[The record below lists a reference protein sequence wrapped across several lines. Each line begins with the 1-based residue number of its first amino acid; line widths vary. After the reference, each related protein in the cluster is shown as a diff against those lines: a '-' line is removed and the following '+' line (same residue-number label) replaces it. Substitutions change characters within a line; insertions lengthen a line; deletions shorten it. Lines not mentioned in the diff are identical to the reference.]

1 MCGVRQF
8 IIATVDALSLILQ
21 KCQLFANLNMS
32 SSSPHTTT
40 SNTPNNSFDV
50 LVVGAGISGISAA
63 YYLKKMCPSHSF
75 AILEGRSNLG
85 GTWDLFRYPGVRSD
99 TDMHTLGFSFK
110 PWTQEKT
117 MDHGPSILK
126 YLQDTAREFDIKKH
140 ICFNH
145 SVTAANWSSSESMWT
160 VMAGNNGSALAFTC
174 KFLFMCSGYYSYKGG
189 HKPNFPGEEQFQG
202 TVVHPQKWP
211 KDLDYNNKKVVVVGS
226 GATAITVVPSMA
238 KTAEHVTML
247 QRSPTYIAS
256 FSSVDKIAKILHSF
270 LPDKTVHAVVRKKN
284 IIVAELH
291 YKLAR
296 LFPQAYRAAAL
307 WHATKQVGSDE
318 TQQNFTPSYL
328 PWEQRACLVPDGDLF
343 EAIRS
348 GKASV
353 VTDTISSFTENGI
366 ELKSGHTLDADII
379 VTATGLQMVPV
390 GGSDMKFT
398 IDGKPID
405 FSSLMSYKGVAYS
418 GVPNM
423 AASYFSYVS
432 KSWTLRAELT
442 SQWVCKIL
450 NHMEAVGA
458 QVCEPRLSLK
468 DFSMTKHPFLT
479 GFTPGYVQ
487 RIMPK
492 LAKQGDCFPWMR
504 SEVYRTDCKWL
515 LGTSCDD
522 GVMTFFSGA
531 SADSSGEDHRSSAGN
546 FGHMGGVREIR
557 FHHTLLL
564 ATCWCDIKF
573 LAAAAAAAAATALLA
588 MLFLTLPGKCASGLV
603 GLN

>member
-1 MCGVRQF
+1 MQVIVSIVASIITYFQQF
-8 IIATVDALSLILQ
+8 CSI
-21 KCQLFANLNMS
+21 ANLNMS
-32 SSSPHTTT
+32 SSSPTTTTNT
-40 SNTPNNSFDV
+40 SNTPSNSLDV

-63 YYLKKMCPSHSF
+63 YYLKKMCPNHSF

-99 TDMHTLGFSFK
+99 SDMHTLGFSFK
-110 PWTQEKT
+110 PWTNEKT
-117 MDHGPSILK
+117 MTNGASVLK
-126 YLQDTAREFDIKKH
+126 YLQDTAREFDIEKH

-145 SVTAANWSSSESMWT
+145 SVAAANWSSSESIWT
-160 VMAGNNGSALAFTC
+160 VTASNNGKALALKC
-174 KFLFMCSGYYSYKGG
+174 KFLYMCSGYYNHKDGYK
-189 HKPNFPGEEQFQG
+189 PAFPGEDRFQG
-202 TVVHPQKWP
+202 KVVHPQKWP
-211 KDLDYNNKKVVVVGS
+211 EDLDYSNKKVVVIGS
-226 GATAITVVPSMA
+226 GATAVTLVPWLAREA
-238 KTAEHVTML
+238 KRVTML
-247 QRSPTYIAS
+247 QRSPTYVVS
-256 FSSVDKIAKILHSF
+256 LPSVDNIAKTLHSV
-270 LPDKTVHAVVRKKN
+270 LPDKIVHAVVKKKN
-284 IIVAELH
+284 IMIAEFH

-296 LFPQAYRAAAL
+296 LCPQAYRAALLQSVA
-307 WHATKQVGSDE
+307 KEVGSEE
-318 TQQNFTPSYL
+318 TQKNFTPLYM
-328 PWEQRACLVPDGDLF
+328 PWEQRVCVVPDGDLF
-343 EAIRS
+343 QAIRS

-353 VTDTISSFTENGI
+353 VTDTISSFTESGI
-366 ELKSGHTLDADII
+366 ELKSGSKLDADII

-390 GGSDMKFT
+390 GGNDMNFT
-398 IDGKPID
+398 LDGKPVD
-405 FSSLMSYKGVAYS
+405 FSSLWSYKGVAYS

-423 AASYFSYVS
+423 AASHVSYVS

-479 GFTPGYVQ
+479 GFTPGYMQ

-564 ATCWCDIKF
+564 ATCWCDIK
-573 LAAAAAAAAATALLA
+573 LLAAAAAAAATALLA